1 MSMSL
6 TKSQYCDYEQGAV
19 VSSLA
24 HVSGRCAHMCTGG
37 YVRCDAG
44 HVTGCFAGL
53 QNFLD
58 SEVNF
63 IRPALRAKNTGDRQG
78 SPIVT

>member
-44 HVTGCFAGL
+44 QSRVAL
-53 QNFLD
+53 QGFRTSSV

-63 IRPALRAKNTGDRQG
+63 IRPRTHSVRRTQ
-78 SPIVT
+78 VTDKEAQS